1 MSKQSILGAP
11 VSQVGSWQ
19 SVVSHWRS
27 GLGLWVL
34 CWAERRLFTLSGV
47 LAVTIDLPRVPPGPH
62 LVCFF
67 SFAGRQETA

>member
-1 MSKQSILGAP
+1 MG
-11 VSQVGSWQ
+11 
-19 SVVSHWRS
+19 
-27 GLGLWVL
+27 L
-34 CWAERRLFTLSGV
+34 CWAERRLFTLFGVLAVTVDLPRVPPV